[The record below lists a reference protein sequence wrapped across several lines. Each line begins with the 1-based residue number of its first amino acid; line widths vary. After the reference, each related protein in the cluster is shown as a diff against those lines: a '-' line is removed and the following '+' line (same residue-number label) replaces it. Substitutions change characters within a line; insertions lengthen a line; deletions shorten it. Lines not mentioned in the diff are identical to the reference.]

1 MLWLS
6 CNLEFIHL
14 KEAVEELHFCLTDEA
29 SSRNNQVDSE
39 SGSLAKENIQKMICL
54 LHPQVKQTL
63 LDCFRK
69 NKFSFLVSGEDD
81 GSSIWYDKYVKS
93 LFPRPD
99 DPRRKL
105 STASVQSI
113 KRILA
118 EAPTVRDSSPPPA
131 PSPGPMLSPS
141 PGPYSGPATSPGP
154 ASEVPSSRRP
164 AASPKEPFFP
174 HLPKTSSL
182 EPSANETSSA
192 SSGSEGVHAGKQ
204 SNNNKVIVIAVV
216 VTASVTFLIAALFFL
231 CCGRFYRTGSRIG
244 RNDERPL
251 LSLSL
256 SDFSTGIYYLLYS
269 FNFLVIG
276 HCFIISG
283 LHKNFIL

>member
-29 SSRNNQVDSE
+29 SSRNNKVGSK
-39 SGSLAKENIQKMICL
+39 SGSLTKESIQKMICL

-93 LFPRPD
+93 LFPGPD

-105 STASVQSI
+105 GTESVQSI

-118 EAPTVRDSSPPPA
+118 EAPTVRNSSPTPA
-131 PSPGPMLSPS
+131 PSPS
-141 PGPYSGPATSPGP
+141 PGSYPGPATSPGP
-154 ASEVPSSRRP
+154 ASEGPSSRRP

-174 HLPKTSSL
+174 FLPKSSSL

-192 SSGSEGVHAGKQ
+192 SPGSEGVHAGKQ

-216 VTASVTFLIAALFFL
+216 VTASVTFLIAALLFL
-231 CCGRFYRTGSRIG
+231 CCGKFYRTGSRIG
-244 RNDERPL
+244 RNDESPL

-256 SDFSTGIYYLLYS
+256 SDFSTGIYS
-269 FNFLVIG
+269 VNF
-276 HCFIISG
+276 
-283 LHKNFIL
+283 